1 MVWSIDLDDFGGFCS
16 NATFPLSRMISDNLR
31 GKFRERCKSL
41 QGIVD
46 PGSVFDLFGVER
58 RGWALVKWGVSDS
71 RSILV
76 C

>member
-1 MVWSIDLDDFGGFCS
+1 
-16 NATFPLSRMISDNLR
+16 MISDNLR

-46 PGSVFDLFGVER
+46 PGSVFDLFGKEG

>member
-1 MVWSIDLDDFGGFCS
+1 
-16 NATFPLSRMISDNLR
+16 MISDNLR

-41 QGIVD
+41 QGVVD
-46 PGSVFDLFGVER
+46 PGSVFDLFSEER
-58 RGWALVKWGVSDS
+58 RGWALVKRGVSDS